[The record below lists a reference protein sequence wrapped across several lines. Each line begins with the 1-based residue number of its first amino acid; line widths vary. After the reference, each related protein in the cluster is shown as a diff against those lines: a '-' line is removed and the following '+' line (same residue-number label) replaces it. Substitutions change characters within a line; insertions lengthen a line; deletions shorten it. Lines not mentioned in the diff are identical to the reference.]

1 MNKIIKF
8 AACFGMLVLTGCAN
22 NPELGVALS
31 QLHAEQTLN
40 PNAWYE
46 NIDYLP
52 EGSGERTQTSLGVYN
67 NNGVEKKN

>member
-1 MNKIIKF
+1 MKKLLKF
-8 AACFGMLVLTGCAN
+8 VACLGVFVLTGCAN
-22 NPELGVALS
+22 DPELGVALS